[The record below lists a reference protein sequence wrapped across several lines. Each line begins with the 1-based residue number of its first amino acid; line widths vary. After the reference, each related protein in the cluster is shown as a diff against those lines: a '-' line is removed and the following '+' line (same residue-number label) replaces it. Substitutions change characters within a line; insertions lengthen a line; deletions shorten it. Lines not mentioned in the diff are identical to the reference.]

1 MGEAYNTLSDKE
13 KKAEFDRWG
22 PPEEE
27 NQADGQQQQSR
38 GGFGRRRGGRSGFYE
53 HEIDPNDIFNAFFGG
68 GFPRGNVART
78 GGASQQTQTSEPINQ
93 IMRLLPL
100 LLLFLFTF
108 LQLPSSTPAVFNID
122 RSQKF
127 YKERKTR
134 NINIKPRIPYYVGQN
149 FNHREHNIENIEF
162 KVERQWLDRLGGHCR
177 QERQQQRYD
186 LYHARLNRNTD
197 EINKVRRKTLTKCNE
212 YQSRAEQIQ
221 TRRL

>member
-78 GGASQQTQTSEPINQ
+78 GGKYSKRRRSNVAVIIVRIVIISSF
-93 IMRLLPL
+93 
-100 LLLFLFTF
+100 FL
-108 LQLPSSTPAVFNID
+108 
-122 RSQKF
+122 
-127 YKERKTR
+127 
-134 NINIKPRIPYYVGQN
+134 
-149 FNHREHNIENIEF
+149 
-162 KVERQWLDRLGGHCR
+162 
-177 QERQQQRYD
+177 
-186 LYHARLNRNTD
+186 
-197 EINKVRRKTLTKCNE
+197 
-212 YQSRAEQIQ
+212 
-221 TRRL
+221 